1 MDIAN
6 NLKKFFEEQK
16 ILGITAVD
24 IAKKLNISKKTL
36 SNYLNG
42 DAYIPLEHLN
52 NLSNIF
58 DVSID
63 YLLGRTEFNLSHEK
77 LKKVATKNLSVGQLV
92 EKISNLDQSH
102 KSDLYKAL
110 YYIERDNRQNKS

>member
-1 MDIAN
+1 MGFSEI
-6 NLKKFFEEQK
+6 LKKLREEHGYTQEK
-16 ILGITAVD
+16 LANVIHVTKNSVSHYERGINMPELEVLIG
-24 IAKKLNISKKTL
+24 IA
-36 SNYLNG
+36 
-42 DAYIPLEHLN
+42 DV
-52 NLSNIF
+52 F

-63 YLLGRTEFNLSHEK
+63 YLLGRTEFNLSHGK

-102 KSDLYKAL
+102 KLDLYKAL

>member
-1 MDIAN
+1 MEFSEI
-6 NLKKFFEEQK
+6 LKRLREEHGYTQE
-16 ILGITAVD
+16 
-24 IAKKLNISKKTL
+24 KLASVIHVSKNSVSHYERNISMPEIDVL
-36 SNYLNG
+36 IG
-42 DAYIPLEHLN
+42 IAEV
-52 NLSNIF
+52 F

-77 LKKVATKNLSVGQLV
+77 LKKVVTKNLSVGQLV

-102 KSDLYKAL
+102 KLDLYKAL